1 MTLIGLRTTPCFMKT
16 QILEK
21 FDLKVKESLISILN
35 ISLPQRSYLQA
46 TLPIAQGGLGIRSAL
61 DIALAGFLSSVC
73 ATVQTV
79 QSLIPPN
86 LTYTYDTNEYWNSA
100 FSIWSQSFGSSMPEL
115 KIYQSSW
122 DKVIT

>member
-1 MTLIGLRTTPCFMKT
+1 MSTYISNAPLCPLPISYGGVGT
-16 QILEK
+16 Q
-21 FDLKVKESLISILN
+21 
-35 ISLPQRSYLQA
+35 QA
-46 TLPIAQGGLGIRSAL
+46 TDVS
-61 DIALAGFLSSVC
+61 LAGFLSSVC